1 MAIDQR
7 DDKTQAL
14 PGMEIKKAGRPRKYV
29 GDARERARA
38 ALRAY
43 RKNQSRLAIETQKAS
58 AAGTPVAPAQIGR
71 EPFSTTL
78 RVDLKKQLKKLAKQ
92 RNTCVNEVLEEV
104 LQEYFTKTGS
114 GKLF

>member
-43 RKNQSRLAIETQKAS
+43 RKNQSKLSQETQKA
-58 AAGTPVAPAQIGR
+58 AANGTAIPIGR

-78 RVDLKKQLKKLAKQ
+78 RSDLKKQLKKLAKQ
-92 RNTCVNEVLEEV
+92 RNCCVNEVLEQV
-104 LQEYFTKTGS
+104 LDDYLNRNGS
-114 GKLF
+114 GKTAQ